1 MHIIHIK
8 LIGIRLRREFLSMF
22 LVIIVVLIAIF
33 YNVILMRKIDFLDF
47 FLQFVII
54 LLMIAV
60 GPGYY
65 W

>member
-33 YNVILMRKIDFLDF
+33 YNVILMRKINFLEF